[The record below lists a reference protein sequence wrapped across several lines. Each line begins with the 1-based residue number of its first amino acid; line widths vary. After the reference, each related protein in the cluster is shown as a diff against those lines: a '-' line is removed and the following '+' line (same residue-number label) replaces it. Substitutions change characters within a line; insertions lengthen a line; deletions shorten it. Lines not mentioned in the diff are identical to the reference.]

1 MIDGAAP
8 AWPEPARGVCHRRS
22 VSLRRPPRPPAA
34 TRGFTLLEILLS
46 IALIALLGGLFVGG
60 SSRLLAPEPTTPRA
74 VFWKAVQ
81 EARKTALRAEH
92 EIRLKYDAEKRQFY
106 LVDGVAPAT
115 VSDDGFTREERPL
128 KTFPISPETAQD
140 LTVEFLGGAGRG
152 ANTILVGGMLLESR
166 PVPHVPFYGDG
177 TCRAFRVQFAR
188 LGSASTIAVDP
199 WTCAE
204 MPPPPDPNAP
214 PP

>member
-1 MIDGAAP
+1 MSHRRTFQR
-8 AWPEPARGVCHRRS
+8 PARTG
-22 VSLRRPPRPPAA
+22 
-34 TRGFTLLEILLS
+34 GFTLLEILLS

-92 EIRLKYDAEKRQFY
+92 EIRLKFDAEKKHFY
-106 LVDGVAPAT
+106 LVDGVAPT
-115 VSDDGFTREERPL
+115 SVSEDGFTREERPL

-140 LTVEFLGGAGRG
+140 LTVEFLGGSGRG

-188 LGSASTIAVDP
+188 LGSVSTVTVDP

-204 MPPPPDPNAP
+204 LPPPPDPNAP
-214 PP
+214 SF